1 MDSLPTL
8 DLSEL
13 ADLVAEARAADVDGA
28 ESARAVLQDVR
39 NEQQNDIQN
48 PDFARFMKA
57 VWPRVAFKFNFA
69 NWI

>member
-28 ESARAVLQDVR
+28 ESGRMCAMTSRTTSRTRTL
-39 NEQQNDIQN
+39 
-48 PDFARFMKA
+48 PGL
-57 VWPRVAFKFNFA
+57 
-69 NWI
+69 